1 MATDIKAWEIINGQL
16 KPLVTSLANE
26 GRKEALDLEEWIAS
40 DPSIVR
46 PGLRVIGRQV
56 STRSGPLDLLAIDR
70 SGNLVVIELKRDRL
84 PREALAQAVDYAS
97 DVASWS
103 IDKIGEV
110 CTRYTGE
117 SIEDVLSE
125 AFPDI
130 DLEAL
135 TINET
140 QRITL
145 VGFAID
151 PALERMIEWLSGAY
165 GVAINAVSLKY
176 MRTSAGN
183 EVLTRTTVISEQ
195 VEAARVKTP
204 QVTIPMS
211 DDPGEYEENQL
222 RELLLHY
229 LSSRDLKTAQLI
241 RDVLLPACL
250 ERGQVTREEFKQE
263 LVQHDAD
270 TDLTRAGR
278 VLTVIST
285 QMGMRKNDFLRQ
297 VVGYEYPN
305 FSWEKDNYF
314 VRPEYQHPMT
324 EILAELN
331 GTSTVQ

>member
-140 QRITL
+140 QR
-145 VGFAID
+145 
-151 PALERMIEWLSGAY
+151 
-165 GVAINAVSLKY
+165 
-176 MRTSAGN
+176 
-183 EVLTRTTVISEQ
+183 
-195 VEAARVKTP
+195 
-204 QVTIPMS
+204 
-211 DDPGEYEENQL
+211 
-222 RELLLHY
+222 
-229 LSSRDLKTAQLI
+229 
-241 RDVLLPACL
+241 
-250 ERGQVTREEFKQE
+250 
-263 LVQHDAD
+263 
-270 TDLTRAGR
+270 
-278 VLTVIST
+278 
-285 QMGMRKNDFLRQ
+285 
-297 VVGYEYPN
+297 
-305 FSWEKDNYF
+305 
-314 VRPEYQHPMT
+314 
-324 EILAELN
+324 
-331 GTSTVQ
+331 